1 MSYAVEKEVS
11 VDSWAMS
18 RRKFLKK
25 SAIAGGAVTLEGLAP
40 VRMANPQAAS
50 AQTPA
55 VTPSNDKVK
64 LSSPTDGE
72 VLQTA

>member
-1 MSYAVEKEVS
+1 VTEGNLNGICRNVAPQ
-11 VDSWAMS
+11 
-18 RRKFLKK
+18 FLKK